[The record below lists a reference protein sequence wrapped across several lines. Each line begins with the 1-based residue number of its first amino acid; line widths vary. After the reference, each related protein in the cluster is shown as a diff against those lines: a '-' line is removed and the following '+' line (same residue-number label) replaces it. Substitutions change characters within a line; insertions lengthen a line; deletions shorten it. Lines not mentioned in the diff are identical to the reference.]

1 MLGQPAT
8 AAAPTEPLRHAAKG
22 RFLVGAAVMSRQL
35 QDPRL
40 AALVAR
46 QFDCLTGENEFKLR
60 DTPARR
66 AIGDAYIPHRSR
78 TSNKGRWNM
87 EKRRLSRQGFLERS
101 LGALATAGL
110 PTWYAQQLLAVQEE
124 GAVKKSAAND
134 RLAMGIVGIGSPQS
148 RSLQIVG
155 ESRPS
160 VDAGQL
166 TFTLGCDVTAAH
178 RKRATDVMRQR
189 GFKDFEAS
197 TEHFRDL
204 VGNKSVDCLLVATP
218 DHWHAQVAIEALK
231 AGKDVYSEKP
241 LTLTVGESLAV
252 QKVVKD
258 TGRILQ
264 TGSQQRTD
272 FRGLF
277 RLAVEL
283 VRAGRLGKIRTIECR
298 LNGNPTSG
306 PLPKT
311 PVPEGLDWDLWLGPT
326 PKAPYRK
333 KGNQSNCHYEFR
345 WWYDYSGGKMTD
357 WGAHHLDV
365 AQWALNKDGSGPI
378 AVEVLKASEPYKG
391 GDGYNC
397 HPSFQVQYTYDNG
410 TKVIAMSGGG
420 TDLGS
425 KLVDKDGKVPERR
438 FGPNRG
444 RPTRV
449 GPDENG
455 VLFLGENGTLFVS
468 RGTILASDA
477 RILAEP
483 LKEDPKVYD
492 GRPTNQ
498 MQNFV
503 DCVNSRKPPI
513 CNATVGGGSVIVCH
527 IGVIAL
533 RTGKKLKWDPVK
545 HQFDDAEANRML
557 SRPRRDTW
565 QLPV

>member
-1 MLGQPAT
+1 M
-8 AAAPTEPLRHAAKG
+8 AKG
-22 RFLVGAAVMSRQL
+22 
-35 QDPRL
+35 
-40 AALVAR
+40 
-46 QFDCLTGENEFKLR
+46 
-60 DTPARR
+60 
-66 AIGDAYIPHRSR
+66 I
-78 TSNKGRWNM
+78 
-87 EKRRLSRQGFLERS
+87 LSRRGFLEHS
-101 LGALATAGL
+101 SGALGAAGL
-110 PTWYAQQLLAVQEE
+110 PAWYAGQLLAAQQE
-124 GAVKKSAAND
+124 GSPKATPASD
-134 RLAMGIVGIGSPQS
+134 RLVMGIVGIGSPQS
-148 RSLQIVG
+148 RSLQVVN
-155 ESRPS
+155 ESRPPVES
-160 VDAGQL
+160 KRL
-166 TFTLGCDVTAAH
+166 TFTLGCDVAAAH
-178 RKRATDVMRQR
+178 RKRATEVMRQR
-189 GFKDFEAS
+189 GFKEFEAC
-197 TEHFRDL
+197 TKDYRDL
-204 VGNKSVDCLLVATP
+204 VHNKSLDALLIATP
-218 DHWHAQVAIEALK
+218 DHWHAQIAIEALK
-231 AGKDVYSEKP
+231 AGKDVYCEKP
-241 LTLTVGESLAV
+241 LTLTVAESRAL
-252 QKVVKD
+252 QKAVKD

-272 FRGLF
+272 YRGMF

-283 VRAGRLGKIRTIECR
+283 VRAGRIGKIKTIECR
-298 LNGNPTSG
+298 IDGNPTSG
-306 PLPKT
+306 AIPEA
-311 PVPEGLDWDLWLGPT
+311 PVPDGLDWDLWLGPT
-326 PKAPYRK
+326 AQVPYRK
-333 KGNQSNCHYEFR
+333 KGRLTNCFYEFR
-345 WWYDYSGGKMTD
+345 WWYEYSGGKMTD
-357 WGAHHLDV
+357 WGAHHLDI
-365 AQWALNKDGSGPI
+365 AQWALDKDGSGPV
-378 AVEVLKASEPYKG
+378 AVEVLKATEPYKG

-444 RPTRV
+444 RPMRV

-455 VLFLGENGTLFVS
+455 VLFLGENGTIFVS
-468 RGTILASDA
+468 RGSLLASDA

-503 DCVNSRKPPI
+503 DCVKSRKQPI
-513 CNATVGGGSVIVCH
+513 CNAVVGGGSVIVCH